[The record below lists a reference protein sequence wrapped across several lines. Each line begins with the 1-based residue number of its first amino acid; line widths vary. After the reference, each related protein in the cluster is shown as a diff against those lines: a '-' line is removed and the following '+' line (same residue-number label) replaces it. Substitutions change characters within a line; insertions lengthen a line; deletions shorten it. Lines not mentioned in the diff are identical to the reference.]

1 MVSPI
6 LNPVQ
11 AEAPHFAP
19 PPWDRSSPQWI
30 DIDQRLPHD
39 HLARLIDEAVAL
51 LDLQP
56 LLGSYAGNGSK
67 AYHPA
72 LMLRILLYE
81 LASGVR
87 APARWA
93 HNCRFHDELKWLGF
107 GIRPSRSRL
116 YHFQERLGN
125 QLEAWLRQVIDR
137 AVARGITTAT
147 REALDGSTIAA
158 NASRHRLLN
167 RKTLDQRLALLAQA
181 VAAEGPAGDAAAPT
195 PAAPGLAPERPGP
208 APAAR
213 PWWMAKTPRGRR
225 QQLTRYQAARAALER
240 RIAANAR
247 RKAERRRDP
256 EKIVIAPGDSD
267 ATPGRDKFDVFRP
280 LYNAQIA
287 YDLDSELI
295 LAGEVFAQQND
306 TGTLPVMLTVLT
318 TWVGHVP
325 SVLLT
330 DSGYATVIDATACAA
345 AGVVL
350 YAPYQTNDLPG
361 RDASEAAAKKTKML
375 PKERFIWEPARGCY
389 VCPSG
394 HAMPRESSKT
404 ERRTGEQSVVR
415 HLYRCAGEHCQA
427 CPLRSACTPNPAA
440 GRSVSRVEG
449 EEVIEELRERMKT
462 AEAKALYKRRRET
475 VERAYADLKVHRR
488 LDRFSGRGLARVRA
502 EFRLHCLVHNVLVV
516 ARHVRAQKEEGQ
528 KRGAA

>member
-1 MVSPI
+1 MVHSNLGSVNTETPY
-6 LNPVQ
+6 
-11 AEAPHFAP
+11 FAT

-56 LLGSYAGNGSK
+56 LLRSYAGKGSQ

-72 LMLRILLYE
+72 LLLRIVLYQ
-81 LASGVR
+81 LACGVR
-87 APARWA
+87 QPARWA

-116 YHFQERLGN
+116 YHFRERLGN
-125 QLEAWLRQVIDR
+125 QLDAWLRQVLER
-137 AVARGITTAT
+137 AVARGLTTAT
-147 REALDGSTIAA
+147 RGALDGSTIAA
-158 NASRHRLLN
+158 NASRHRMLN
-167 RKTLDQRLALLAQA
+167 RQTLDRRLGLLAQA
-181 VAAEGPAGDAAAPT
+181 VAADGPAADGAAPS
-195 PAAPGLAPERPGP
+195 PAAPDSPGP

-225 QQLTRYQAARAALER
+225 QQLTRYQEARAALER

-267 ATPGRDKFDVFRP
+267 ATPGRDKLDVFRP
-280 LYNAQIA
+280 LYNAQVA

-295 LAGEVFAQQND
+295 LAADVFAQQND
-306 TGTLPVMLTVLT
+306 TDTLPVMLTVFT
-318 TWVGHVP
+318 TWAGHAP
-325 SVLLT
+325 SALLA
-330 DSGYATVIDATACAA
+330 DAGYATVLDATACVA

-350 YAPYQTNDLPG
+350 YAPYQTNDFHG
-361 RDASEAAAKKTKML
+361 RGASPAEAKRAKML
-375 PKERFIWEPARGCY
+375 PKERFTWDPARGYY

-394 HAMPRESSKT
+394 HAMPLESSKT
-404 ERRTGEQSVVR
+404 ERRAGEQSVVR

-427 CPLRSACTPNPAA
+427 CPLRTTCTPNPSA
-440 GRSVSRVEG
+440 GRSVSRVQG
-449 EEVIEELRERMKT
+449 EEVIEALQERMKT
-462 AEAKALYKRRRET
+462 AEAKTLYKRRRAT

-488 LDRFSGRGLARVRA
+488 LNHFSGRGLARVRA
-502 EFRLHCLVHNVLVV
+502 EFRLDCLVHNMLVV
-516 ARHVRAQKEEGQ
+516 ARHARAQREEQGQ
-528 KRGAA
+528 KHAAA